1 MCNGFGSCLSSAET
15 KETLQPQD
23 SHWLRVADKVRRN
36 WPWPCQTSCE
46 ITSSVQ
52 DTLTYRIVPPGMDGK
67 RRANAADPTDFRK
80 YCMEGA
86 AAILGSMLLGMVF
99 FCVIHVW
106 RKIKW

>member
-1 MCNGFGSCLSSAET
+1 
-15 KETLQPQD
+15 
-23 SHWLRVADKVRRN
+23 
-36 WPWPCQTSCE
+36 
-46 ITSSVQ
+46 
-52 DTLTYRIVPPGMDGK
+52 MDGK